1 MGSRVRGEAAG
12 RRVTGSRRPRPGQL
26 HGVRAP
32 VPAPRSVRGAR
43 GNEEGLLEPGRGA
56 AWLSPRT
63 GFSATVQGARA
74 PGAPTLLPFP
84 GTRAGAATW
93 PGLCAWGK
101 RVLGTWLSPELVPPC
116 GSGWGAAGDEL
127 RPREAG
133 PGPATSPRS
142 LSEGLPLPPRAC
154 RDGGGLPPPPP
165 GPGALGP
172 SALLC
177 WRRQGISSATSS
189 PNPPPPLRIPRSG
202 EKRRVDVLS
211 LILFSCVCVCACVR
225 WARACEGAF

>member
-26 HGVRAP
+26 HGVRAR

-43 GNEEGLLEPGRGA
+43 GNEEGLREPGRGA

-74 PGAPTLLPFP
+74 PGAPTLPPFP

-165 GPGALGP
+165 QARGLWAHLHFCAGEGRELAQPL
-172 SALLC
+172 
-177 WRRQGISSATSS
+177 
-189 PNPPPPLRIPRSG
+189 PPLIPHPHSEYLGVERNA
-202 EKRRVDVLS
+202 EWT
-211 LILFSCVCVCACVR
+211 F
-225 WARACEGAF
+225 